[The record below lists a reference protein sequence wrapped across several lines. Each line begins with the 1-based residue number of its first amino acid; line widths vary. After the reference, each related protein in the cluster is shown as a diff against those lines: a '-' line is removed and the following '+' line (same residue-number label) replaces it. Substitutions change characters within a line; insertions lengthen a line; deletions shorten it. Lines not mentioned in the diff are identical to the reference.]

1 MDVSFEMID
10 SIMQWVVLPIAY
22 FVWMIYQRQGQHHT
36 DIAVLQ
42 AQQEANKIAQDREM
56 NEMKETIRA
65 IFQKLDTI
73 EQALRKQGDD
83 VDKLPKVNIGIIAV
97 ICSSLGGMV
106 WYASE
111 QASIISNL
119 EETVAVLDA
128 KSNTTERVN
137 MVRDIKQNQE
147 HLQEII
153 DILAEVYEDMEDGD
167 NEIWED
173 IDMINEDMGG
183 MASHMMEII
192 KLQSRIA
199 ILEKTVEFSR
209 NDGMQRWTR

>member
-1 MDVSFEMID
+1 
-10 SIMQWVVLPIAY
+10 
-22 FVWMIYQRQGQHHT
+22 
-36 DIAVLQ
+36 
-42 AQQEANKIAQDREM
+42 
-56 NEMKETIRA
+56 
-65 IFQKLDTI
+65 
-73 EQALRKQGDD
+73 
-83 VDKLPKVNIGIIAV
+83 VDKLPKVNIAVIGV

-199 ILEKTVEFSR
+199 ILEKTVEFTR
-209 NDGMQRWTR
+209 NDGM